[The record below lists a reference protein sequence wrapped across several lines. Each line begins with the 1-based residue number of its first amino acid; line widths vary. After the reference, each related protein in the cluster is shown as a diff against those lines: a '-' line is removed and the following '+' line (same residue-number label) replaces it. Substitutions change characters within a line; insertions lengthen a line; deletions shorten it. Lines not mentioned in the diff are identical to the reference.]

1 MADMVSAS
9 PQKRQLAGEG
19 WSVRAERV
27 EMLGGGDWCALI
39 GVRRGLKLVVTW
51 TGQGVKPLSVEAWA
65 GKPEESD
72 GVAVIESEDGSLR
85 LALVPLCGCGDRG
98 CGNVGVQLSKELDG
112 GDLPALIQLLR
123 ELPWTDVVPDSSNVL
138 RGEGLAAVVG
148 SDTEPSPPAARAAGP
163 SRQHRSEAWSPG
175 RAVNAGRKSR

>member
-1 MADMVSAS
+1 MADVVTAS
-9 PQKRQLAGEG
+9 PEKRQLAGEG

-27 EMLGGGDWCALI
+27 EMLGGDDWRALI

-51 TGQGVKPLSVEAWA
+51 TGQCVEPLSVEAWA

-72 GVAVIESEDGSLR
+72 GVAVIESDDGSLR

-112 GDLPALIQLLR
+112 ADLPALIQLLR
-123 ELPWTDVVPDSSNVL
+123 ELPWTDMVPDSSNVL

-148 SDTEPSPPAARAAGP
+148 SDTEPPPPGSYLYAPGTGAVFPLRP
-163 SRQHRSEAWSPG
+163 RQRD
-175 RAVNAGRKSR
+175 